1 MPLLAQ
7 QLVIE
12 LDRFERGWW
21 VLFKQR
27 GMVMSPKDKAYLEF
41 VIENNPLLNSD
52 VVPLDDGDA
61 YSSDYCGG
69 STRLNERGYPLRW
82 GRVIRRVSKSIEF
95 DERSDECIIATV
107 IRTFDGILK
116 ISAPYQLS
124 TRMRHAIISKPFVE
138 RSTRKAQ
145 FLRIGRTKDSS
156 KNWKLD
162 AVSVVRGGTE
172 HANVVIDEFVM
183 RAGGGE
189 TVAMKS
195 PDENIWAFG
204 QDKSAVTTVESESDL
219 DVAVKLQTSELE
231 PNMVV
236 LRSGF
241 MGKWGQRTLLPLT
254 FENKSGNHYIHTY
267 ENTVRPQPR
276 PGVFHAVVEAIT
288 RESLC
293 DLDAPVS
300 TRFLGVPYVIR

>member
-1 MPLLAQ
+1 M
-7 QLVIE
+7 
-12 LDRFERGWW
+12 
-21 VLFKQR
+21 FKQR

-82 GRVIRRVSKSIEF
+82 GRVIRRVSKSVEF
-95 DERSDECIIATV
+95 DEPSDECIIATV

-145 FLRIGRTKDSS
+145 FLRIAGTKDSS

-189 TVAMKS
+189 TLSMKS

-204 QDKSAVTTVESESDL
+204 QDKSAVATVESESDL
-219 DVAVKLQTSELE
+219 DVAVKLETSELE

-241 MGKWGQRTLLPLT
+241 RGKWGQRTLLPLT

-300 TRFLGVPYVIR
+300 TRFWGVPYVIR